1 MQDDL
6 LDACGG
12 EAMGKQVG
20 GDILSNK
27 KTFLRLFTWEQ
38 ADSDLM
44 KALKQW
50 DEVVDQPA
58 EKVAFVRNAMV
69 RCGADEAA
77 RARMKNHV
85 EKAMA
90 AIDSLE
96 LDEPNRVWFDF
107 LGGLVTER
115 TS

>member
-1 MQDDL
+1 
-6 LDACGG
+6 
-12 EAMGKQVG
+12 
-20 GDILSNK
+20 
-27 KTFLRLFTWEQ
+27 
-38 ADSDLM
+38 
-44 KALKQW
+44 
-50 DEVVDQPA
+50 
-58 EKVAFVRNAMV
+58 
-69 RCGADEAA
+69 
-77 RARMKNHV
+77 MKNHV